1 MDMGACR
8 TVRCPSG
15 RIIAAQG
22 SVMSLIERALVSG
35 TVAAA
40 AVTLVVSLA
49 GRRAA
54 CSSAAPLNA
63 TSHFLWVERA
73 ARQDGY
79 SVRYTATG
87 FAANYGASVFWA
99 LCYEALA
106 GRMPP
111 LARGA
116 AVAAL
121 AYVTDY
127 HIVPRRLTPGFE
139 LRIPK
144 GALAA
149 AYAAL
154 ALGLSARDLAR

>member
-1 MDMGACR
+1 
-8 TVRCPSG
+8 
-15 RIIAAQG
+15 
-22 SVMSLIERALVSG
+22 MSLIERALVSG

-49 GRRAA
+49 GRRIAG
-54 CSSAAPLNA
+54 SAPAPLNA
-63 TSHFLWVERA
+63 TSHFLWGERA
-73 ARQDGY
+73 GQQDGY
-79 SVRYTATG
+79 SLKYTATG

-99 LCYEALA
+99 LFYEALA
-106 GRMPP
+106 GRLHP

-116 AVAAL
+116 AVSAL

-127 HIVPRRLTPGFE
+127 HVVPKRLTPGFE
-139 LRIPK
+139 RRRPA

-154 ALGLSARDLAR
+154 ALGLSARDLVK

>member
-1 MDMGACR
+1 
-8 TVRCPSG
+8 
-15 RIIAAQG
+15 
-22 SVMSLIERALVSG
+22 MSLIERALVSG

-49 GRRAA
+49 GRRI
-54 CSSAAPLNA
+54 SGSAPAPLNA
-63 TSHFLWVERA
+63 TSHFLWGERA
-73 ARQDGY
+73 GRQDGY
-79 SVRYTATG
+79 SLKYTATG

-99 LCYEALA
+99 LFYEALA
-106 GRMPP
+106 GRLPP

-116 AVAAL
+116 AVSAL

-127 HIVPRRLTPGFE
+127 HVVPKRLTPGFE
-139 LRIPK
+139 LRLPA

-154 ALGLSARDLAR
+154 AVGLSARDLLK